1 MFARSTDLRPE
12 DLAGRR
18 WAGYIRESTAGQ
30 GDRYGPAIQRA
41 EQRAWAT
48 RYGLVATGL
57 EYVDLVSG
65 KDTLRRTDFQR
76 MLADA
81 EAGRF
86 DVLLCYDTSR
96 FARNVADAYRYRD
109 QLERAGVV
117 VVFCAD
123 ALIAGNPDTYEL
135 EGLKT
140 ISDAAYLR
148 RLSRNVARGLDQ
160 KWQHFGDPGG
170 RPPLGFARVG
180 EHKLLEPVEGPDLDL
195 VRRLFALYA
204 TGSHSDYSLAL
215 ETGLSEFR
223 IEEILTNPL
232 YAGRAVRHKGRPDE
246 EERQARFPAPVD
258 PALFER
264 VQEVRRGRRTR
275 KGGGAGFPRR
285 AYPIV
290 RLMRCAVCGSPYRGD
305 ASAGKRRVRH
315 VHRPAC
321 SPSYTHHAH
330 LFEDQVAEL
339 LDKIELDEADIG
351 DILRAVRRAQPVQ
364 AEPDTVERTEARRE
378 LQRRLERGAVSL
390 ETFSREW
397 RRLDR
402 PIPLPIGPS
411 EDELVRAR
419 AFLQQIGQLWKDSDV
434 PAELRQEAAQVIFER
449 LDVHGPRLVAAYP
462 RGEHA
467 WLFGMAAK
475 KREDLVLVGARG
487 LEPPTSASRTLR
499 ASHLRHAPTDE
510 SPASRGPEEP

>member
-1 MFARSTDLRPE
+1 M
-12 DLAGRR
+12 
-18 WAGYIRESTAGQ
+18 
-30 GDRYGPAIQRA
+30 
-41 EQRAWAT
+41 
-48 RYGLVATGL
+48 
-57 EYVDLVSG
+57 
-65 KDTLRRTDFQR
+65 
-76 MLADA
+76 
-81 EAGRF
+81 
-86 DVLLCYDTSR
+86 
-96 FARNVADAYRYRD
+96 
-109 QLERAGVV
+109 
-117 VVFCAD
+117 
-123 ALIAGNPDTYEL
+123 
-135 EGLKT
+135 
-140 ISDAAYLR
+140 AA
-148 RLSRNVARGLDQ
+148 
-160 KWQHFGDPGG
+160 FGDPGG

-204 TGSHSDYSLAL
+204 TGGHSDYSLAL

-264 VQEVRRGRRTR
+264 VQEC
-275 KGGGAGFPRR
+275 GAVVAPARAVGPASAG

-315 VHRPAC
+315 IHRPAC

-378 LQRRLERGAVSL
+378 LQRR
-390 ETFSREW
+390 W
-397 RRLDR
+397 N
-402 PIPLPIGPS
+402 
-411 EDELVRAR
+411 
-419 AFLQQIGQLWKDSDV
+419 
-434 PAELRQEAAQVIFER
+434 AA
-449 LDVHGPRLVAAYP
+449 P
-462 RGEHA
+462 
-467 WLFGMAAK
+467 
-475 KREDLVLVGARG
+475 
-487 LEPPTSASRTLR
+487 
-499 ASHLRHAPTDE
+499 
-510 SPASRGPEEP
+510 